1 MMRVSFFSL
10 TVILSSVGLACALIV
25 LGLWLA
31 RRKRDAELREH
42 AKPLLIMPT
51 LPPTEEP
58 RLPPP
63 VRDVSPMRTSPITAL
78 AVAQRL
84 TPEEYSVISESPEQA
99 LVTMTTGET
108 VMTGAVAEM
117 IQGTALRFH
126 RPADASRALLPGHL
140 QVIEGPDAGLDVR
153 FVRTSG
159 ELPIISF
166 GRSEGPPFRHV
177 QLLDPTVSRTHARME
192 FEVDGWILTNLS
204 RTNPVLV
211 NGSALTDETPV
222 RLRDGD
228 RVEMGALAF
237 RYHWR

>member
-1 MMRVSFFSL
+1 MMRVSFLSL
-10 TVILSSVGLACALIV
+10 SVILSSLGLACALIV
-25 LGLWLA
+25 VGVWFA
-31 RRKRDAELREH
+31 RRKRDTELREH

-63 VRDVSPMRTSPITAL
+63 VRDVQPMRTSPVTAL

-84 TPEEYSVISESPEQA
+84 TPEDYHVVSDSPEQA

-108 VMTGAVAEM
+108 VLTGAIAEM

-140 QVIEGPDAGLDVR
+140 QVVDGSDAGLDVR
-153 FVRTSG
+153 FVRLNG
-159 ELPIISF
+159 EPPVISF

-192 FEVDGWILTNLS
+192 FDVDGWSLTNLS

-211 NGSALTDETPV
+211 NGSALTDEVPV
-222 RLRDGD
+222 RLQDGD
-228 RVEMGALAF
+228 RIEMGALTF